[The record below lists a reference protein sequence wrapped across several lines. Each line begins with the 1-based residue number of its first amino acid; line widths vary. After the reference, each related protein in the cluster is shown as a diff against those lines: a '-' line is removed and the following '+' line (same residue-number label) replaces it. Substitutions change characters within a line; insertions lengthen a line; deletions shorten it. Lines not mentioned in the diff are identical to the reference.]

1 MRTVRTTPAAQQD
14 EISRL
19 ALWPLTPKSV
29 RAAILMMAGFPR
41 ERVGDS
47 LHTFTP
53 AERERICLAGQR
65 LAGDAGII
73 AQCAQPAMLVAH

>member
-1 MRTVRTTPAAQQD
+1 
-14 EISRL
+14 
-19 ALWPLTPKSV
+19 
-29 RAAILMMAGFPR
+29 MMAGFPR